1 MAYIGKTPTPAPLTS
16 SDITNGIVTGEK
28 LNADVISSQTEL
40 ATAPADTDEFLISDA
55 GVLKRLDA
63 SLIGGSDFVKIA
75 ESSSLGAS
83 TIDYNSSLI
92 TSDYKT
98 IQINFNGLG
107 VANDGEDIYI
117 RVSVDNGSN
126 FPTHYPIRAYMQ
138 MNASGNQNFSGNNNA
153 GGGVDHAYHPI
164 GQDVEATAGGGGVS
178 GTAWIYDIQ
187 GTTEYKWILSLSTT
201 LNQTGDYYYYY
212 NASRVESTS
221 AINFIRILNG
231 AGNNIDSGTIQVFG
245 YK

>member
-1 MAYIGKTPTPAPLTS
+1 MSYIGSKPASKPVVASDLDPTV
-16 SDITNGIVTGEK
+16 ITG
-28 LNADVISSQTEL
+28 QTAL
-40 ATAPADTDEFLISDA
+40 ATSPADTDEFLISDA
-55 GVLKRLDA
+55 GTLKRIDA
-63 SLIGGSDFVKIA
+63 SLVGGSDFVKIA
-75 ESSSLGAS
+75 ETSSLNAS
-83 TIDYNSSLI
+83 TVDYNSSLI

-107 VANDGEDIYI
+107 VANDSEDIYI
-117 RVSVDNGSN
+117 RLSVDNGSN

-153 GGGVDHAYHPI
+153 GGGVDHPYHPI
-164 GQDVEATAGGGGVS
+164 GQDMEATAGGGGAS

-187 GTTEYKWILSLSTT
+187 GTAEYKWILSLSTT
-201 LNQTGDYYYYY
+201 LNGNGSYYYYY

>member
-1 MAYIGKTPTPAPLTS
+1 MSYIGNKPANKAVVA
-16 SDITNGIVTGEK
+16 SDLDPAVITG
-28 LNADVISSQTEL
+28 QTAL
-40 ATAPADTDEFLISDA
+40 AVAPADTDEFLISDA

-63 SLIGGSDFVKIA
+63 SLVGGSDFVKIA
-75 ESSSLGAS
+75 ETSSLGAS
-83 TIDYNSSLI
+83 TVDYNSSLI

-98 IQINFNGLG
+98 IQINFNGLS
-107 VANDGEDIYI
+107 VANDSEDIYI
-117 RVSVDNGSN
+117 RLSVDNGSN
-126 FPTHYPIRAYMQ
+126 FATHYPIRAYMQ
-138 MNASGNQNFSGNNNA
+138 MNVTSNQNFSGNTNA

-164 GQDVEATAGGGGVS
+164 GQDMEATAGGGGAS

-187 GTTEYKWILSLSTT
+187 GTAEYKWILSLSTT
-201 LNQTGDYYYYY
+201 LISNGNYYYYY

>member
-1 MAYIGKTPTPAPLTS
+1 MSIITLNNRAINR
-16 SDITNGIVTGEK
+16 SDT
-28 LNADVISSQTEL
+28 
-40 ATAPADTDEFLISDA
+40 ATAGQIFTATSA
-55 GVLKRLDA
+55 TA
-63 SLIGGSDFVKIA
+63 SDFQDAANDFKKIA
-75 ESSSLGAS
+75 TTTASSSS
-83 TIDYNSSLI
+83 TIDYNNSLI

-107 VANDGEDIYI
+107 VANDSEDIYI
-117 RVSVDNGSN
+117 RVSVDNGSS

-164 GQDVEATAGGGGVS
+164 GQDMEATAGGGGAS

-187 GTTEYKWILSLSTT
+187 GTAEYKWILSVSTT
-201 LNQTGDYYYYY
+201 LNSNSNYYYYY

-231 AGNNIDSGTIQVFG
+231 AGNNIDSGSIEVFG

>member
-1 MAYIGKTPTPAPLTS
+1 MSYIGSKPASKPVVA
-16 SDITNGIVTGEK
+16 SDLDPAVITG
-28 LNADVISSQTEL
+28 QTAL
-40 ATAPADTDEFLISDA
+40 AVAPADTDEFLISDA
-55 GVLKRLDA
+55 GTLKRLDA
-63 SLIGGSDFVKIA
+63 SLVGGSDFVKIA
-75 ESSSLGAS
+75 ETSSLSAS

-98 IQINFNGLG
+98 IQINFNGLS
-107 VANDGEDIYI
+107 VANDSEDIYI
-117 RVSVDNGSN
+117 RLSVDNGSN
-126 FPTHYPIRAYMQ
+126 FATHYPIRAYMQ
-138 MNASGNQNFSGNNNA
+138 MNVTANQNFSGNTNA

-164 GQDVEATAGGGGVS
+164 GQDMEATAGGGGAS

-187 GTTEYKWILSLSTT
+187 GTAEYKWILSLSTSM
-201 LNQTGDYYYYY
+201 NQNGNYYYYY